1 MLMNYRSKIIDFFVA
16 KDERQKRK
24 LLLKKDFFLIYTH
37 TYTRRKLICT
47 HQGQWKAL
55 SIIKNR
61 AFSKYFIS
69 VDCEEKKY

>member
-1 MLMNYRSKIIDFFVA
+1 MKIKKKSMLMNYRSKIIDFFVA

-47 HQGQWKAL
+47 HQGQ
-55 SIIKNR
+55 
-61 AFSKYFIS
+61 
-69 VDCEEKKY
+69 